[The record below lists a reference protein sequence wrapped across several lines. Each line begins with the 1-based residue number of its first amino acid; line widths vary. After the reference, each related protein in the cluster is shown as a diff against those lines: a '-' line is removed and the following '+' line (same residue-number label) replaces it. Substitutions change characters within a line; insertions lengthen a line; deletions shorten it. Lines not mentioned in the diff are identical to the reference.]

1 MKKNEEKGGFGLVL
15 LLSLVGGTEKK
26 KKKKKEEEL
35 GFLSVFCL
43 AGKLKGLYY
52 DCSSKIKGNKKLK
65 KESGCWFVVRVF
77 LYM

>member
-15 LLSLVGGTEKK
+15 LLSLVGGTE

-52 DCSSKIKGNKKLK
+52 DCSSKK
-65 KESGCWFVVRVF
+65 KETKN
-77 LYM
+77 

>member
-26 KKKKKEEEL
+26 KKKKKEEL

-52 DCSSKIKGNKKLK
+52 DCSSKKRGNKKLK

>member
-26 KKKKKEEEL
+26 KEQL

-43 AGKLKGLYY
+43 AGKLKGLHY
-52 DCSSKIKGNKKLK
+52 DCSSKKRKQKK
-65 KESGCWFVVRVF
+65 
-77 LYM
+77 